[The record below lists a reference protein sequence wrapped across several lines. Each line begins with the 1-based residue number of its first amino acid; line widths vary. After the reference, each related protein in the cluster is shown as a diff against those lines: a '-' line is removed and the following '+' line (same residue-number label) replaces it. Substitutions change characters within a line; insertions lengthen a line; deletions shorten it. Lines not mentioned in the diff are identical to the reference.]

1 MDNQNYLVIMAGG
14 IGSRFWPYSRNDH
27 PKQFKD
33 VLGTGYSLL
42 QLTFQRY
49 EGVVPAGNVY
59 VVTSDQYADEVKK
72 QLPELTDDQI
82 LTEPA
87 RRNTAPCIAY
97 SCYKI
102 YKKDPEARIVVAP
115 SDHAIFKEEVFKDT
129 IRKALEASAKGD
141 NLITMG
147 IKPNS
152 PKTGYG
158 YIQFMPDKQNGPL
171 KKVKTFT
178 EKPELD
184 LAKKFLESGD
194 FVWNSGIF
202 IWSAKSI
209 IEAFEKHMPDL
220 SEAFEDGSQ
229 HFYTENEEGFI
240 KKAYSQ
246 CRNISIDYGIME
258 KAENV
263 YVILGAFGW
272 SDLGSWK
279 ALHEIRDKDENGNVA
294 DGNTLLYDVDN
305 CVIKGKEDKL
315 IVVQGLK
322 DYLIADCGNVLLVCE
337 KDQEGKFRE
346 FVNDVKKEK
355 GTEYL

>member
-1 MDNQNYLVIMAGG
+1 MNNKNYLVIMAGG

-33 VLGTGYSLL
+33 VLGTGFSLL
-42 QLTFQRY
+42 QLTFHRF
-49 EGVVPAGNVY
+49 EGIIPAENVY

-72 QLPELTDDQI
+72 HLPELSDDQI

-102 YKKDPEARIVVAP
+102 YKQDPEAQIVVAP
-115 SDHAIFKEEVFKDT
+115 SDHAIFKEDVFKET
-129 IRKALEASAKGD
+129 IREGLEKASSGD
-141 NLITMG
+141 KLITMG
-147 IKPNS
+147 IKPTS

-158 YIQFMPDKQNGPL
+158 YIQYIPDQGNGSV

-178 EKPELD
+178 EKPQED

-209 IEAFEKHMPDL
+209 IEAFEKYMPEL
-220 SEAFEDGSQ
+220 SEAFEDGQ
-229 HFYTENEEGFI
+229 THFYSDREKDFI

-263 YVILGAFGW
+263 FVILGNFGW
-272 SDLGSWK
+272 SDLGSWN
-279 ALHEIRDKDENGNVA
+279 ALHEIRDKDESMNVV
-294 DGNTLLYDVDN
+294 DGNTLLYDVEN
-305 CVIKGKEDKL
+305 CVVKGEDDKL
-315 IVVQGLK
+315 IVVQGLSN
-322 DYLIADCGNVLLVCE
+322 YLVADCGNVLLVCE
-337 KDQEGKFRE
+337 KHLESKFRE
-346 FVNDVKKEK
+346 FVTDVKKEK
-355 GTEYL
+355 GSEYL